1 MKETHTKLH
10 EEGEEMGI
18 EKSLFGVWVYIMSDC
33 LFFASLFAAY
43 AVLRPAT
50 AGGPSGAELFSMP
63 FVLIESLFL
72 LLSSFTF
79 GIASYFSHTKGK
91 SNAVLCWLFITF
103 VFGVLF
109 LSMEVFEFTK
119 LIGEGNGPGRSA
131 FLSAFFTLLGVHG
144 IHVLVGLIWMV
155 VLFVQIKKDAA
166 SLVLRR
172 LSSLGIFW
180 HFLDIIWILIFTIVY
195 LMSALY

>member
-33 LFFASLFAAY
+33 LLFASLFAAY

>member
-33 LFFASLFAAY
+33 LLFASLFAAY

-91 SNAVLCWLFITF
+91 NNAVLCWLFITF